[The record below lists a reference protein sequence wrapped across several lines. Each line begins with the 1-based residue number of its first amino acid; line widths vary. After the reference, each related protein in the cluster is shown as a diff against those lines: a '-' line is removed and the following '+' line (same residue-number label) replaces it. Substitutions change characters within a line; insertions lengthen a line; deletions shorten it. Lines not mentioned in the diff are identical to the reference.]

1 MVSIVRV
8 SPQCGQGASLA
19 YAATAVRSLHATHPR
34 SHSNQSLLV
43 AALGPQDFSFV
54 QNFGEVGLPRHY
66 LSTVQNDIRAA
77 ASEKVR
83 TSSSVYIAALDMPH
97 FVNEVWPTVPH
108 SHRVVLVTAQE
119 VGCLTGLWR
128 IVRTSSSLFPRWC
141 VRQDIGVPTEL
152 WKGSARPVSPSVW
165 NGTVC
170 PLRGHSGLTGDVLN
184 ASIPVG
190 RWLQFHTLVGGFF
203 N

>member
-128 IVRTSSSLFPRWC
+128 IVRKSSSLFPRC
-141 VRQDIGVPTEL
+141 VCSAGYWGSHRALERQCP
-152 WKGSARPVSPSVW
+152 PSISISVEW
-165 NGTVC
+165 NG
-170 PLRGHSGLTGDVLN
+170 LS
-184 ASIPVG
+184 AS
-190 RWLQFHTLVGGFF
+190 WS
-203 N
+203 